1 MKALSLVLLVCTCA
15 AVGSAEAQTPATA
28 QPSAP
33 PQTQTAAEVLTGVS
47 PQTREEQIGETR
59 DYISETV
66 QDAPGGL
73 MSRNRQAFSLETM
86 ALTRNKI
93 LMRYRL
99 TSAEATDASRPYL
112 AGLLQAYVDVPI
124 EFEASLNGMPQ
135 RIINWTRVN
144 QALETNLART
154 LPNEEALRTGT
165 LAGLNAMTNAAR
177 ATAILSD
184 VATLAQMQPRGP
196 VRQGRVTAPET
207 RTQLADQR
215 FAVATRFAEMDMID
229 PAKCTAR
236 FQSGSSAQIEDG
248 TERTATTLSG
258 ELSTLDGWANNLERR
273 VETVSTTGTATQTLT
288 IRREATPGCG

>member
-1 MKALSLVLLVCTCA
+1 MKKLPLTLLTFGLLA
-15 AVGSAEAQTPATA
+15 AAGLAQAQTAETGSSP
-28 QPSAP
+28 QPP
-33 PQTQTAAEVLTGVS
+33 TAAEVLTGVS

-59 DYISETV
+59 DYVSETV

-73 MSRNRQAFSLETM
+73 MSRNRQAFSLQTM

-99 TSAEATDASRPYL
+99 TSAEATDATRPYL

-144 QALETNLART
+144 QALEANLART

-165 LAGLNAMTNAAR
+165 LAGLNAMTDAAR
-177 ATAILSD
+177 AAAILSD

-207 RTQLADQR
+207 RTPLADQR
-215 FAVATRFAEMDMID
+215 VAVATRFAEMDMID

-236 FQSGSSAQIEDG
+236 FQSGSSAQIEG
-248 TERTATTLSG
+248 GIERTETTLSG
-258 ELSTLDGWANNLERR
+258 ELSTLDGWANSLERR
-273 VETVSTTGTATQTLT
+273 IETVLATGTATQTLT